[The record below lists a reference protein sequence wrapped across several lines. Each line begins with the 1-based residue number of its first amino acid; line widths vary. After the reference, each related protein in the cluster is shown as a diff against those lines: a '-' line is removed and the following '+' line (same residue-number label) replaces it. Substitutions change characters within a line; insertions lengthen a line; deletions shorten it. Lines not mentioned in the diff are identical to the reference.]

1 MKMEVEVEKP
11 THEKIIAVQN
21 QLRIAIQNHHMLVL
35 RKKNFPLDNELNTHL
50 NVIQFLII
58 NMGRAQAELMSR
70 FRQEIAAKYDVKPNS
85 PVVSTVM
92 KKCLLFPE
100 APKNIPVYK
109 SVIKT
114 NSDDKKISSWRPK
127 AMKSLLRVNN
137 NDNTENNKFISIG
150 NQKVNASDVTI
161 DGSKIK
167 IVYKGKKES
176 PNSLLVQQ
184 PKKLQSVLKSKN
196 VKVSNNDKNETVEE
210 GRISPESCSSSSG
223 SDLKSK
229 VSSSRSNSPVEEND
243 VIESPTRRMDT
254 RYGRKYE
261 AKMLGKTKIKILCDN
276 QNNSVKKENVEVT
289 KDSSGQEWKTT
300 LPTTRTK
307 SINQEPVTI
316 DELDKEIFLGFFG
329 LVSKEKCEV
338 LKRKRC
344 ERKRRS
350 VAGQSSLYSDYFQ
363 PQPKRTY
370 TPRKPPVPVANS
382 NAVIVES
389 PPVDDDEDEKPTK
402 TNSCI
407 ICHEE
412 GILEVCNSCSE
423 MYHYKCIP
431 ASNKGYC
438 PNCMAQTT
446 NIPSIV
452 GANNS
457 AGNASSLEL
466 IKRYSN
472 DEQSSDDND
481 QKANETAN

>member
-1 MKMEVEVEKP
+1 MEVEIEKP
-11 THEKIIAVQN
+11 IHEKIIAVQN

-58 NMGRAQAELMSR
+58 NMGRAQAELMTR

-92 KKCLLFPE
+92 KKFLLFPE

-109 SVIKT
+109 PVIKT
-114 NSDDKKISSWRPK
+114 NNDEKKISSWRPK

-137 NDNTENNKFISIG
+137 NDNSENNKFISIG
-150 NQKVNASDVTI
+150 NQKVNASDVTV

-176 PNSLLVQQ
+176 SNSLLVQQ

-196 VKVSNNDKNETVEE
+196 VKANSNDKNESVEE
-210 GRISPESCSSSSG
+210 GRNSPESCSSSSG

-229 VSSSRSNSPVEEND
+229 ISSRSNSPVEDND

-276 QNNSVKKENVEVT
+276 QNNSVKKNVEVA
-289 KDSSGQEWKTT
+289 KDSSGQEWKHT
-300 LPTTRTK
+300 LPVTRAK

-472 DEQSSDDND
+472 DEQSSG
-481 QKANETAN
+481 